1 MTIFKIEVKCSNHA
15 TARLGSWSFPGRI
28 WIRGYDNAGKRVSE
42 CTIGFVDLRNKG
54 PKSRY
59 YAIYRKAERWAL
71 YLTVLEAK
79 NAKELLNDFGYA
91 CLANFDIETLK
102 DKIKYQL
109 DHDNDLEHWGITT
122 EVWDKQIAYAYAAA
136 QLQSHATT
144 TLH

>member
-109 DHDNDLEHWGITT
+109 GQDEDLENWGITT
-122 EVWDKQIAYAYAAA
+122 EIWDKQIAYAYAAA
-136 QLQSHATT
+136 KLQIHTT
-144 TLH
+144 TALH